1 MQVLMR
7 FLSHRC
13 GGLVHP
19 KVTST
24 VGNIFAPVTY
34 RWVISFYTTT
44 LAMNL
49 LSTILLAFC
58 IWNIDRRVSHI
69 RSTKGP
75 LRPVLRVVLDSGLL
89 YSVTL
94 VAALACFTA
103 QSTAVYV
110 IWDMV
115 ISCLR

>member
-94 VAALACFTA
+94 VAALARFTA